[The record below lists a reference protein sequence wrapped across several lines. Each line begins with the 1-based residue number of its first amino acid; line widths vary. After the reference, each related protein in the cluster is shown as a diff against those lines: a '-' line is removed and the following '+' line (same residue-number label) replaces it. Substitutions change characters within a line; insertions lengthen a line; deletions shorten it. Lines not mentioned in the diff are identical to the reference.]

1 MKLQSRN
8 ESVVTVYEAQGENE
22 KQWALIKATDL
33 KEKQQGPF
41 MN

>member
-8 ESVVTVYEAQGENE
+8 ESVVTQGENE

-33 KEKQQGPF
+33 KDKQQGPF